1 MSKGMAGSTRNKAS
15 RPKTERTMSDSALN
29 DGDVERRRERHPKLC
44 TESYDQWSG
53 LKGPCLSPPPR
64 DGATEAPRGR
74 RHGDGF
80 RSQVRHQS
88 HARKSESPLRYRA
101 RIVGNSKGN
110 ADFAP
115 WGGTAGRW
123 TLDGWEAHSEPGLG
137 EFGQCRG
144 SRKRLACPPSLSPA
158 IKPSPTRSVR
168 APGLVFEERAQTK
181 KRKRRRGSRGGA
193 NHDGQ
198 SIGAG

>member
-115 WGGTAGRW
+115 WGGQPDAGRSTAGKLIRNQA
-123 TLDGWEAHSEPGLG
+123 LGNLGNAEAHGNALHA
-137 EFGQCRG
+137 
-144 SRKRLACPPSLSPA
+144 LPP
-158 IKPSPTRSVR
+158 
-168 APGLVFEERAQTK
+168 F
-181 KRKRRRGSRGGA
+181 RRRSNPVPRGR
-193 NHDGQ
+193 
-198 SIGAG
+198 